1 MLRLVVEATQWAA
14 VRTWVWSSKEPP
26 QNNPPLLLNATSI
39 RFKWEDFLCIY
50 VRWLRVTMKGNS
62 CGEASTPL
70 TILSW
75 ISWPAHHIIWI
86 WSLGIKNRLVE
97 RISDL
102 LFVLA
107 VKPTSLLRWWRIGW
121 LWNSCE
127 RPSSSLKKLCFQEQ
141 VEIKRTSAVCSLL
154 WLWRDWMRLCEVNNK
169 KDGQVIAG
177 KHGLNHSRV

>member
-26 QNNPPLLLNATSI
+26 QNNPPLLLKDTSI

-97 RISDL
+97 LIFDL

-107 VKPTSLLRWWRIGW
+107 VKPTSLLRWWRRGW

-127 RPSSSLKKLCFQEQ
+127 RPSSSLKFVFRNKWRSSEQ
-141 VEIKRTSAVCSLL
+141 VQCALFYGYDETEWGYVRSTT
-154 WLWRDWMRLCEVNNK
+154 K
-169 KDGQVIAG
+169 KMVRS
-177 KHGLNHSRV
+177 SRENMV